1 MRIAVVGAGGTGGY
15 FGGLLAR
22 AGDDVTFIARG
33 AHLEA
38 LRARGLTLESS
49 LAGTFT
55 VPVQATDDP
64 RGVGPV
70 DLILFCVKTYDT
82 DAAAASVRPLIQPET
97 TLLSLQNGVDNEE
110 RIARLSGHPSGMG
123 AVAYVVSAIKAPG
136 LVAQTAGPGKIV
148 LGELGGGESAR
159 TERLRDALLRAG
171 IAAEVHPD
179 IRAVLWQKFLFIC
192 AFSGVTAL
200 TRLPIGTVL
209 ADPATRALFRGTSEE
224 VEAIA
229 RAIGIGLPDDCVE
242 QALATASAV
251 EPWGRGSLYGDLAG
265 GRRLELE
272 GLNGEVVRRGGEHGI
287 ETPLNF
293 AIYAALR
300 PYVDGTPES
309 P

>member
-33 AHLEA
+33 AHLET

-110 RIARLSGHPSGMG
+110 RIARLSGHPSGVG
-123 AVAYVVSAIKAPG
+123 GVAYVVSAIKAPG

-159 TERLRDALLRAG
+159 TERLRDALQRAG

-179 IRAVLWQKFLFIC
+179 IRAVLWQKSLFIC

-272 GLNGEVVRRGGEHGI
+272 GLNGEVVRRGGELGI

-300 PYVDGTPES
+300 PYVDGTPE
-309 P
+309 PP

>member
-33 AHLEA
+33 AHLET

-64 RGVGPV
+64 NEVGPV
-70 DLILFCVKTYDT
+70 DLVLFCVKTYDT

-123 AVAYVVSAIKAPG
+123 AVAYVVSAIKSPG

-148 LGELGGGESAR
+148 LGELGGGKSGR
-159 TERLRDALLRAG
+159 TERLRDVLQRAG

-272 GLNGEVVRRGGEHGI
+272 GLNGEVVRRGGELGI

-300 PYVDGTPES
+300 PYVDGAPES

>member
-33 AHLEA
+33 AHLET

-64 RGVGPV
+64 NEVGPV
-70 DLILFCVKTYDT
+70 DLVLFCVKTYDT

-110 RIARLSGHPSGMG
+110 RIARLSGHPSGVG
-123 AVAYVVSAIKAPG
+123 GVAYVVSAIKAPG

-159 TERLRDALLRAG
+159 TERLRDALQRAG

-272 GLNGEVVRRGGEHGI
+272 GLNGEVVRRGGELGI

-300 PYVDGTPES
+300 PYVDGTPE
-309 P
+309 PP

>member
-97 TLLSLQNGVDNEE
+97 MLLSLQNGVDNEE
-110 RIARLSGHPSGMG
+110 RIARLSGHPSGLG
-123 AVAYVVSAIKAPG
+123 AVAYVVSAIKSPG

-159 TERLRDALLRAG
+159 TERLRDALQRAG

-272 GLNGEVVRRGGEHGI
+272 GLNGEVVRRGGELGI

-300 PYVDGTPES
+300 PYVDGTPE
-309 P
+309 PP